1 MEVAKMKKKS
11 FIKSKAFGVIALLYG
26 IFGLLVLAHHIISY
40 NNILVPVMNELIENK
55 VITNDI
61 NGPVFLCFF
70 TNQSNIFVDVYL
82 ILYAIGL
89 FGSKKLYAF
98 TQNEKLRGA
107 VTLYIAITGIIYC
120 AVLMPFQTQ
129 TFADFTEQSPAIW
142 FSYYVNMWQHMLT
155 PAVFI
160 IFWFLPLNK
169 KKLPVVKTS
178 LYYLIYPMCYFIFS
192 IFHGKLLTHGIV
204 LEHPNGFYPYPFL
217 NPQELW
223 GILFKAKE
231 YEPVTGMII
240 FIAVFIALCA
250 IFFGVGCG
258 IVAIHNARCGK
269 KAVEADKAAV

>member
-1 MEVAKMKKKS
+1 MKKKS
-11 FIKSKAFGVIALLYG
+11 FLKSRAFAVLALIYG
-26 IFGLLVLAHHIISY
+26 LFGLAVLAHHMVSY
-40 NNILVPVMNELIENK
+40 NNILVPVMSELIENK

-61 NGPVFLCFF
+61 NGAVFLCFF
-70 TNQSNIFVDVYL
+70 TNQSNIFVDIYL

-107 VTLYIAITGIIYC
+107 VTLYICITGIIYC
-120 AVLMPFQTQ
+120 GVLLPFQKAS
-129 TFADFTEQSPAIW
+129 FANFVAGSPDIW
-142 FSYYVNMWQHMLT
+142 FSTHVNTWQHMLT
-155 PAVFI
+155 PGLFTLL
-160 IFWFLPLNK
+160 WFFPLNK
-169 KKLPVVKTS
+169 KRLPVVGTALK
-178 LYYLIYPMCYFIFS
+178 YLIYPMCYFIFS

-204 LEHPNGFYPYPFL
+204 AEHPNGFYPYPFL

-231 YEPVTGMII
+231 YNPVTGMVI

-258 IVAIHNARCGK
+258 LVAIHNARCGK
-269 KAVEADKAAV
+269 KAAERVTAGKA